1 MLKKILIMGIFTSC
15 VLSSAVAE
23 DVDKVKE
30 SMLAAEAAAKESKY
44 EVMLESYQNALKLAS
59 EKDKFKT
66 QLKIADNIEK
76 INLLKM
82 KVEAVMAY
90 ENAVKLASNT
100 DEKVSALI
108 KLGKTRYAA
117 GYPDDATALKTFQD
131 ILEMPD
137 SGPKHK
143 ADTYMA
149 IADICPDLGSFEK
162 ACRQA
167 AAVPGIT
174 PEQKADAYGKLIN
187 KHRGSY
193 GTSDF
198 AAAAK
203 ILTEVIALEDIPV
216 KQRISFS
223 FQLGGVQQ
231 DLHRFED
238 ARQSIKRIM
247 EIPNVSNNDIAAAW
261 MGIAG
266 IYLADVKYM
275 EDPSAKQYNEAV
287 KCYLEILKLEKIDYN
302 GAWVGL
308 AKAYFALNDY
318 ENAMKY
324 VKQVTD
330 NPKADGNSLCQML
343 CIAGD
348 ISTVQENLQAA
359 FESYEKGSQAKGIG
373 NDQKIIALDKLITI
387 SFTLKNYGAAMKY
400 LEELKKTP
408 GRYAKRNKIDLC
420 LETTRKFQTQENTK

>member
-1 MLKKILIMGIFTSC
+1 MGIFTSC
-15 VLSSAVAE
+15 VLSNAVAE
-23 DVDKVKE
+23 DADKVKE
-30 SMLAAEAAAKESKY
+30 AMLAAGAAAKESKY
-44 EVMLESYQNALKLAS
+44 DVMLESYQNALKLAP
-59 EKDKFKT
+59 EKEKFNT

-82 KVEAVMAY
+82 KVEAIRAY

-108 KLGKTRYAA
+108 KLGKTRYAS
-117 GYPDDATALKTFQD
+117 GYPDDATALKTLQD
-131 ILEMPD
+131 ILEMPE

-149 IADICPDLGSFEK
+149 IADICTDLGSFEK

-193 GTSDF
+193 GTGDLV
-198 AAAAK
+198 AASK
-203 ILTEVIALEDIPV
+203 ILIEAIALEELSAKRV
-216 KQRISFS
+216 TFS
-223 FQLGGVQQ
+223 FQLGEVQQ
-231 DLHRFED
+231 DLHRFEE
-238 ARQSIKRIM
+238 ARQTFKKVM
-247 EIPNVSNNDIAAAW
+247 EFPKVSNNDIATAW
-261 MGIAG
+261 MKIAG
-266 IYLADVKYM
+266 THLADVKYM
-275 EDPSAKQYNEAV
+275 EAPSAKQYNEAV
-287 KCYLEILKLEKIDYN
+287 KCYFEALKLEKIDYS
-302 GAWVGL
+302 GAWLGL

-318 ENAMKY
+318 GNAMKY

-348 ISTVQENLQAA
+348 ISMEQENLKAA
-359 FESYEKGSQAKGIG
+359 FESYEKASQVKGVW
-373 NDQKIIALDKLITI
+373 NDLKIIALDKLITI
-387 SFTLKNYGAAMKY
+387 SFTLKNYEAAIKY

-420 LETTRKFQTQENTK
+420 LENTRKLQTQTNTK